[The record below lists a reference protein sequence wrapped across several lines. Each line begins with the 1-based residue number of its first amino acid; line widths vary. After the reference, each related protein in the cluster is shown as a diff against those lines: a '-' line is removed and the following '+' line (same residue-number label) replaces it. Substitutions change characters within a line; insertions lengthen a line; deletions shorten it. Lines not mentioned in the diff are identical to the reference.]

1 MGDNCIEFVVVVR
14 NCGNKNKVSILFI
27 VYLSFLL
34 YDLFFVELQD
44 VNLFS
49 VVYKV
54 MFYEYFYLYNNSNED
69 DIYYVSLDFFKL
81 KIDGYY
87 FYSLDFVMD
96 VFNFD
101 QVFGDIV
108 FISCKWFIEIMN
120 GVD

>member
-1 MGDNCIEFVVVVR
+1 MRDNCIQFVVIVR
-14 NCGNKNKVSILFI
+14 NCGNKNKLSILFI

-49 VVYKV
+49 FVYKV

-81 KIDGYY
+81 KIDGYN
-87 FYSLDFVMD
+87 FYNLDFVID

-108 FISCKWFIEIMN
+108 IISCKWFKEIMN